1 MPLVLSNSLISADSF
16 NMDLDSVSDSQSLQ
30 LATDVQTSVQSRTL
44 NQARLEGQQLVQLI
58 QSAGSVNLPHQGQHL
73 DVRV

>member
-1 MPLVLSNSLISADSF
+1 
-16 NMDLDSVSDSQSLQ
+16 MDIDGVGDSQSLQ
-30 LATDVQTSVQSRTL
+30 LAAEVQTSVQSQTL
-44 NQARLEGQQLVQLI
+44 NLARAQGQQLVQLI